1 MDLHT
6 LITLTTG
13 ITLLTCVLAVV
24 GLHSYATGKA
34 QRQALVDRL
43 SATGQVPVGGRRRH
57 FRNLDRRLRRTGLGK
72 KLELRLAATGLDIT
86 PGEFFVYMLA
96 TVAGLWLIG
105 QAALAP
111 FFGPLA
117 GLLGIGVAIQFLNWQ
132 RQKRIEKFINQL
144 PEMARILANAT
155 QAGLALRTAI
165 GMAAEEME
173 APAGEELGKVSAQ
186 LAVGASLDEAL
197 DEMADR
203 LPSREL
209 VVLVTTLVL
218 SNRAGGQVVS
228 ALRNLTETLEERKE
242 TRREVRTQLSQVS
255 MTSYAVPVLGVGSL
269 FLMNGVKDGALDR
282 MTGSPSAKGRS
293 SSPSRST
300 PSASSSSAACP
311 ASTSEKP
318 GGQTMGLLLALLMG
332 LSVWGIFAGVRM
344 YRAEAKLPGD
354 LALALEV
361 GSTRTGAVDS
371 LIDRMG
377 MRYAPAVLRLMGPK
391 QVAKY
396 RRKIDLAGNP
406 GGLTIDRY
414 AARRAVYGALG
425 GVGFLVFLMRGQLLV
440 ALLLLAFGAF
450 WTEVGIWSA
459 IRIRKDVIERTLPD
473 FLDVLAVVVSAGLGF
488 RQALDRVASKYE
500 GPWADELRIT
510 LRQMDLGMS
519 RRQAFAEL
527 RRRNDSEQVAMFV
540 TALQQG
546 EELGAP
552 IVDTLVALAKDMRR
566 TDAQNARRKA
576 SRAVPKATMMITTF
590 MVPATMLL
598 LGAGLILGSGTDF
611 GSVTGE

>member
-1 MDLHT
+1 
-6 LITLTTG
+6 
-13 ITLLTCVLAVV
+13 
-24 GLHSYATGKA
+24 
-34 QRQALVDRL
+34 
-43 SATGQVPVGGRRRH
+43 
-57 FRNLDRRLRRTGLGK
+57 
-72 KLELRLAATGLDIT
+72 
-86 PGEFFVYMLA
+86 
-96 TVAGLWLIG
+96 
-105 QAALAP
+105 
-111 FFGPLA
+111 
-117 GLLGIGVAIQFLNWQ
+117 
-132 RQKRIEKFINQL
+132 
-144 PEMARILANAT
+144 MA
-155 QAGLALRTAI
+155 
-165 GMAAEEME
+165 
-173 APAGEELGKVSAQ
+173 
-186 LAVGASLDEAL
+186 
-197 DEMADR
+197 
-203 LPSREL
+203 
-209 VVLVTTLVL
+209 
-218 SNRAGGQVVS
+218 
-228 ALRNLTETLEERKE
+228 
-242 TRREVRTQLSQVS
+242 
-255 MTSYAVPVLGVGSL
+255 
-269 FLMNGVKDGALDR
+269 
-282 MTGSPSAKGRS
+282 
-293 SSPSRST
+293 
-300 PSASSSSAACP
+300 
-311 ASTSEKP
+311 
-318 GGQTMGLLLALLMG
+318 LLLAALMA
-332 LSVWGIFAGVRM
+332 LAVCGIFAGIRM

-354 LALALEV
+354 LMLALEV

-377 MRYAPAVLRLMGPK
+377 MRYAPAVLRLMGPN

-406 GGLTIDRY
+406 GGLTIHRY

-425 GVGFLVFLMRGQLLV
+425 GVGCLVFLMRGQLFV

-459 IRIRKDVIERTLPD
+459 IRVRKDVIERTLPD

-488 RQALDRVASKYE
+488 RQALERVSSQYE

-576 SRAVPKATMMITTF
+576 ARAVPKATLVITTF
-590 MVPATMLL
+590 MVPATMIL

-611 GSVTGE
+611 GPLTGE